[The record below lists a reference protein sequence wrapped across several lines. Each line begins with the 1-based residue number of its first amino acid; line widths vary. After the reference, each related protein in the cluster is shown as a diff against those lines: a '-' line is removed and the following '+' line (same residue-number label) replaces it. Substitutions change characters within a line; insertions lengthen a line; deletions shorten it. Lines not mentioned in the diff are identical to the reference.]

1 MDIKYEISADRSTLT
16 LIASDTARADIADL
30 RNDGFRELDEVDALE
45 HLIANSELDWL
56 DSEDTGD
63 LTDAPILGLTGEPQ
77 KEESGPHGS
86 HCVGYWSGSAW
97 YQPILE
103 RWGYPQYQVKS
114 FLKDLLDTGRAE
126 FRNNW

>member
-1 MDIKYEISADRSTLT
+1 MDIKYEISQDRSTLT

-30 RNDGFRELDEVDALE
+30 FSDGLRPLDEIDSLE
-45 HLIANSELDWL
+45 RLMANSELMWL
-56 DSEDTGD
+56 DPEETGD
-63 LTDAPILGLTGEPQ
+63 LTDAPIIGSIGDPQ
-77 KEESGPHGS
+77 DKDAGPYGAAL
-86 HCVGYWSGSAW
+86 CGFWNGRQW
-97 YQPILE
+97 YRPILE